1 MFLVVFKS
9 YVDTIQILTE
19 VQHTI
24 WQFSTTK
31 RERHHFRVKEMLEYA
46 GLGTNH
52 LANWAINWEWAMARI
67 FFRSSSK

>member
-19 VQHTI
+19 EQHTI

-31 RERHHFRVKEMLEYA
+31 RERDIILD
-46 GLGTNH
+46 
-52 LANWAINWEWAMARI
+52 
-67 FFRSSSK
+67 